1 MRVGTDGL
9 THSRSGSGDRLLE
22 SDANETELSLC
33 NRSLSY
39 VSNRI
44 HCIRLDTPSPSGPS
58 TMTSKPTQ
66 SPSRRKKSAA
76 MRRRVPVKLTP
87 YDSVNYLKS
96 DRAIAAY
103 LNDALA
109 DGNPAEVLMAFSQV
123 ARARGMSRVSKASGL
138 GRESLYKALSPRSKP
153 RFDTIFRLAHALGLE
168 LVAEVA
174 CRDRPVNHDHP
185 PTSSPPPSLLQ
196 RSQVRC
202 SARRCTSP

>member
-1 MRVGTDGL
+1 
-9 THSRSGSGDRLLE
+9 
-22 SDANETELSLC
+22 
-33 NRSLSY
+33 
-39 VSNRI
+39 
-44 HCIRLDTPSPSGPS
+44 
-58 TMTSKPTQ
+58 
-66 SPSRRKKSAA
+66 

-123 ARARGMSRVSKASGL
+123 ARARGMSRVAKASGL

-153 RFDTIFRLAHALGLE
+153 RFDTIFRLAHALGLK

-174 CRDRPVNHDHP
+174 
-185 PTSSPPPSLLQ
+185 
-196 RSQVRC
+196 
-202 SARRCTSP
+202 